1 MRVAAALAAAA
12 WLAAC
17 SGAEEQQSAAAMGN
31 AAEPAATAQTPAPVS
46 ATGSGMRGTVSSLTG
61 AVSGLNT
68 RVTDMGL
75 VIDLPSDALFEFDKA
90 TLTSAAEDQLRKATD
105 LIRRSP
111 PGALKVIGHT
121 DDKGDD
127 AYNQK
132 LSVARAQA
140 VADWLGQQV
149 GVRTRGFEV
158 TGKGESEPVAP
169 NARPDGSDDPAGRAK
184 NRRVEVVVPN
194 GG

>member
-1 MRVAAALAAAA
+1 MRVAAALVTAA
-12 WLAAC
+12 WLVAC
-17 SGAEEQQSAAAMGN
+17 SGAEQQQSAAATGN
-31 AAEPAATAQTPAPVS
+31 AAEPAEPAPAAVS

-90 TLTSAAEDQLRKATD
+90 TLTPAAEDQLRKATD

-158 TGKGESEPVAP
+158 SGKGESEPVAP

-184 NRRVEVVVPN
+184 NRRVELVVPN